1 MVCSVSKRYLSK
13 SMNLNSFMDFD
24 MHYSSPMNKLQEN
37 SMKKF
42 VAISLAS
49 LLLVTAE
56 THADPRSIPVQIDY
70 SFIKN
75 ALISQVYKGN
85 NHSAELW
92 KDRHGCGHLT
102 LSNPNL
108 SGQQG
113 QVRMLNEV
121 DALVGTHL
129 GGQCLIL
136 LQWNGVLETLQQPTL
151 DASGAVLKFPVTHAQ
166 AFDQQGNRLNIEKL
180 QDLIKRFAEPRLAEV
195 KIDLN
200 DSRRNVDQTLN
211 KFLPQ
216 NNVAEVH
223 ALLDSLKFNQV
234 QAGEKGIKVKLQYDA
249 ANKRVEKTPA
259 PVLNS
264 AEQQQWQTSWQ
275 QWDAFFSNAIKQAS
289 DKSKS
294 PEIRETLTEILL
306 DSRTAVQAG
315 IKGQTNDGSDPVRVF
330 FTDTWVRLAPIL
342 KTLGDDLPGL
352 QALRYL
358 TFLDAT
364 DVIHELENI
373 GAPVGLE
380 ISSEGLRRLAR
391 MVIAKQATQAKTSP

>member
-1 MVCSVSKRYLSK
+1 
-13 SMNLNSFMDFD
+13 
-24 MHYSSPMNKLQEN
+24 MHYSNQMNKLRKNQMN
-37 SMKKF
+37 KF
-42 VAISLAS
+42 FAISLTS
-49 LLLVTAE
+49 LLLMTTAAN
-56 THADPRSIPVQIDY
+56 ADQRSVPVQIDY

-136 LQWNGVLETLQQPTL
+136 LQWSGVLETLQQPTL
-151 DASGAVLKFPVTHAQ
+151 DASGAVLKFPVIHAQ
-166 AFDQQGNRLNIEKL
+166 AFDQQGNRLNIDKL
-180 QDLIKRFAEPRLAEV
+180 QDLIKRFAEPRLADV

-200 DSRRNVDQTLN
+200 DARRNVDQTLS

-216 NNVAEVH
+216 GNVVEVH

-234 QAGEKGIKVKLQYDA
+234 QVGEKGINVKLQFDA
-249 ANKRVEKTPA
+249 PNKRVEKTPA
-259 PVLNS
+259 PVLNA
-264 AEQQQWQTSWQ
+264 AEQQQWQASWQ
-275 QWDAFFSNAIKQAS
+275 QWDAYMSTAIKQAA
-289 DKSKS
+289 DNSKS
-294 PEIRETLTEILL
+294 SELRETLTEILL

-315 IKGQTNDGSDPVRVF
+315 LKGQANDGSDPIRVF
-330 FTDTWVRLAPIL
+330 FTDTWVRLAPVL
-342 KTLGDDLPGL
+342 KTLGNDLPGL

-358 TFLDAT
+358 TLIDAT
-364 DVIHELENI
+364 DVIYELENI

-391 MVIAKQATQAKTSP
+391 MLIAGKQEADGKSIH